1 MASDGSDGRDRRERR
16 TAYTAKT
23 RSDGGRAARLA
34 PGVDCCGSAIHSAV
48 DGRSSM
54 AAKRLE
60 ARSNHGND
68 GGNFLVRLRWC
79 LLPYCSDRRSQILSF
94 SSHLLDAL
102 IRFFKRLL
110 AH

>member
-16 TAYTAKT
+16 SAYTAKT

-68 GGNFLVRLRWC
+68 GGNFFFLV
-79 LLPYCSDRRSQILSF
+79 
-94 SSHLLDAL
+94 
-102 IRFFKRLL
+102 FFKRARQPCATRSDVGDAIRALL
-110 AH
+110 GMTFRVLAPPAA